1 MIIPLIFFVF
11 GAIVGS
17 FLNVCIHRMP
27 LNQSIVFPRS
37 HCPSCSKDIVWFDNI
52 PLLSFFILKGRCRHC
67 GKPISL
73 RYPLVEF
80 ITGSFFLLMGA
91 IYGAQAQAVYY
102 CLFFSLLC
110 VATFVDIQYQIIPD
124 EISIGGTAAALLLN
138 VLSGIRPQPVIFD
151 WHPVLRS
158 LLGAAAG
165 AGIIYAAG
173 ALFDL
178 VYFRILKNPPVEGE
192 TSSMGMGD
200 VKLMAMIG
208 AFLGPDKAVM
218 TFFLAPFPGAIAG
231 IINLVFKKSHVIP
244 YGPFL
249 SLAAIFSFLFGHRIL
264 AFIIP

>member
-11 GAIVGS
+11 GAVVGS
-17 FLNVCIHRMP
+17 FLNVCIYRMP
-27 LNQSIVFPRS
+27 LNRSIVFPRS
-37 HCPSCSKDIVWFDNI
+37 HCPSCSKDIAWFDNI
-52 PLLSFFILKGRCRHC
+52 PLLSFLLLKGRCRHC

-80 ITGSFFLLMGA
+80 ITGSFFLLMGS
-91 IYGAQAQAVYY
+91 IYGTQPQAVYY

-124 EISIGGTAAALLLN
+124 EISVGGAAAALVLN
-138 VLSGIRPQPVIFD
+138 ALAGIKLHPAAFD
-151 WHPVLRS
+151 WHPFIRS
-158 LLGAAAG
+158 LIGAGAG

-173 ALFDL
+173 VLFDL
-178 VYFRILKNPPVEGE
+178 VYFRILKKPPVEGE

-218 TFFLAPFPGAIAG
+218 TFFLAPFPGAVVG
-231 IINLVFKKSHVIP
+231 IVNLIFKKSHVIP

-249 SLAAIFSFLFGHRIL
+249 SLAAILSFLLGDRIL

>member
-1 MIIPLIFFVF
+1 MIVPLVFFAF

-17 FLNVCIHRMP
+17 FLNVCIHRLP

-37 HCPSCSKDIVWFDNI
+37 HCPSCSKDIAWFDNI
-52 PLLSFFILKGRCRHC
+52 PLFSFLILRGKCRHC
-67 GKPISL
+67 RNPISL

-80 ITGSFFLLMGA
+80 LTGAFFFLCGLL
-91 IYGAQAQAVYY
+91 YGPQASALYY
-102 CLFFSLLC
+102 CFFFSLLC

-124 EISIGGTAAALLLN
+124 EVSIGGFVAALVLN
-138 VLSGIRPQPVIFD
+138 AFAGIELRPFSFD
-151 WHPVLRS
+151 WHPFVRS
-158 LLGAAAG
+158 FLGAAAG

-178 VYFRILKNPPVEGE
+178 VYFRILKKPPVDGE

-208 AFLGPDKAVM
+208 AFLGPEKAVM
-218 TFFLAPFPGAIAG
+218 TFFLAPFPGAVVG

-249 SLAAIFSFLFGHRIL
+249 SLAAIVSFLAGNRIIAL
-264 AFIIP
+264 LIP